1 MNKQEVLDV
10 LTQVYDPD
18 YRDRSV
24 VDMGLV
30 DEDSI
35 EIEGDTI
42 KVQYRVTAPMC
53 PFSAAL
59 GLMIKHALEKKLGK
73 AVEVAIE
80 PGHYQQQLVNDILT
94 SEEKAGALFEKLVA
108 FGILEQCVRI

>member
-1 MNKQEVLDV
+1 M
-10 LTQVYDPD
+10 P
-18 YRDRSV
+18 
-24 VDMGLV
+24 

-35 EIEGDTI
+35 EIEDDTI
-42 KVQYRVTAPMC
+42 KVESRVTAPTC

-73 AVEVAIE
+73 TAQVAIE

-94 SEEKAGALFEKLVA
+94 SEAKPKALSDKLEAL
-108 FGILEQCVRI
+108 GILEQCVRV